1 MKKPTKWRYMIV
13 SYLITFLF
21 VVQILL
27 SLFYYNWLR
36 IDSLTYLGWI
46 IVIIGVII
54 LWKSQK
60 DFNAVKKNIGKKIN
74 HILVDQ
80 GIYSTNRHPMYLS
93 FILIAIGLIF
103 LAPFWLNLIIG
114 VSRIIMLYYIILEE
128 EKMDIMRLGSV
139 YKEYMEKVPRLNL
152 INGYLKLRK

>member
-1 MKKPTKWRYMIV
+1 
-13 SYLITFLF
+13 
-21 VVQILL
+21 
-27 SLFYYNWLR
+27 
-36 IDSLTYLGWI
+36 
-46 IVIIGVII
+46 
-54 LWKSQK
+54 
-60 DFNAVKKNIGKKIN
+60 
-74 HILVDQ
+74 
-80 GIYSTNRHPMYLS
+80 MYLS